1 MDDRM
6 PRIRRNRYERDRPV
20 IVVVGC
26 DDVGSAIAHVLHD
39 SGAAVVLVDAADPP
53 WSRRGMSYVDAW
65 YVGGATLDGVD
76 ACFCASVKS
85 IPAVLARGDMIAA
98 TTWSWA
104 GVATALQPA
113 ALVVVR
119 LAGAGSPFAS
129 PSPALGALP
138 MIRVRTRA
146 SGTEVVA
153 VAGPQRHPG
162 GSIDF
167 ARDAG
172 SAAFATLAPDLR
184 VDAAVAG
191 RFRTR
196 HEIAERVETG
206 DVLGGVDGYAV
217 AAPASGVL
225 RALCARGAR
234 VAAGQ
239 TLVEID
245 RSGDTRSCFGVK
257 EPARAVAERVRA
269 VVRSAMTGTASA
281 DRVMAE

>member
-1 MDDRM
+1 M
-6 PRIRRNRYERDRPV
+6 RRNRYERDRPV
-20 IVVVGC
+20 IIVVGC

-85 IPAVLARGDMIAA
+85 IPTVLARGEMIAA

-119 LAGAGSPFAS
+119 DEARAVF
-129 PSPALGALP
+129 PA
-138 MIRVRTRA
+138 I
-146 SGTEVVA
+146 
-153 VAGPQRHPG
+153 
-162 GSIDF
+162 
-167 ARDAG
+167 
-172 SAAFATLAPDLR
+172 APDLR
-184 VDAAVAG
+184 VDAPHAG

-206 DVLGGVDGYAV
+206 DVLGALDGYAV
-217 AAPASGVL
+217 VAPASGVL

-245 RSGDTRSCFGVK
+245 RSGDTQSCFGVK

-269 VVRSAMTGTASA
+269 VMRSAMAGKASA
-281 DRVMAE
+281 ERLMAG